1 MIHLK
6 KQAYT
11 TMTKKLFG
19 IFLTI
24 CISVSTMA
32 QAPTWADDVA
42 CIVYSHCTSCH
53 NTNGAAPFSLLTYNN
68 AKTYATSIRN
78 AIDENH
84 MPPWPVDNSY
94 RKMAHERSLSEA
106 DKITILAWL
115 NTGMTQGNM
124 GNAPTPPT
132 YTSSEIITNPN
143 LTIQLPT
150 YKVPAITEDLYRCF
164 VMPTNQ
170 SVQKFITGIE
180 IIPGNKSIVHH
191 AQVFYDTTGA
201 TTTLDNNDPD
211 PGYTSAGGVGTN
223 AAVLLGTWVPG
234 ATPIFVPS
242 GMGKRLPPNAKIIV
256 QIHYPEYAGGE
267 SDSTKVNFLFTSA
280 SVRNISDAP
289 VLNHSNTMTNG
300 PLFIPKNTVK
310 TFYQQFLVPFN
321 ATILSI
327 GPHGHLLCQS
337 MKAYAVTMAGDT
349 IPLVNIPHW
358 DFHWQ
363 GSYDFQKPIKIPFGA
378 RLYGEATY
386 DNTVNNPDNP
396 NNPPKDVSVGEATTD
411 EMMLFYF
418 SYLAYKAGDENII
431 IDTAAHQPHH
441 DNCVTKY
448 NASLASLA
456 EQNAI
461 SIYPNPAHSLL
472 NISVNNSNYFSV
484 FVYNSMGQIVL
495 QKDNATTLD
504 ISELSNGIYNV
515 AMVINGSIF
524 HKSFIKL

>member
-1 MIHLK
+1 
-6 KQAYT
+6 
-11 TMTKKLFG
+11 
-19 IFLTI
+19 
-24 CISVSTMA
+24 MA

-68 AKTYATSIRN
+68 AVTYSSSIRRV
-78 AIDENH
+78 IDENE
-84 MPPWPVDNSY
+84 MPPWPVDNNY
-94 RKMAHERSLSEA
+94 RKMAHDRSLSEA
-106 DKITILAWL
+106 DKITLLAWL
-115 NTGMTQGNM
+115 NTGQTQGNM
-124 GNAPTPPT
+124 GNAPATPT
-132 YTSSEIITNPN
+132 YSSAEIITNPN

-150 YKVPAITEDLYRCF
+150 YKVPTITEDLYRCF

-170 SVQKFITGIE
+170 SAQKFITGIE

-201 TTTLDNNDPD
+201 TTTLDNNDPG

-234 ATPIFVPS
+234 AMPIFVPS
-242 GMGKRLPPNAKIIV
+242 GMGKRLPPTAKIIV
-256 QIHYPEYAGGE
+256 QIHYPEYASGE

-280 SVRNISDAP
+280 TVRNISDAP
-289 VLNHSNTMTNG
+289 VLNHNTSMTNG

-310 TFYQQFLVPFN
+310 TFYQQFFVPFN
-321 ATILSI
+321 GTILSI

-337 MKAYAVTMAGDT
+337 MKAYAVTLANDT

-363 GSYDFQKPIKIPFGA
+363 GSYDFQKPIKLPFGT

-386 DNTVNNPDNP
+386 DNTTNNPENP
-396 NNPPKDVSVGEATTD
+396 NDPPQDVSVGESTTD

-418 SYLAYKAGDENII
+418 SYLAYQAGDENII
-431 IDTAAHQPHH
+431 IDTATHQQHH

-448 NASLASLA
+448 NASFAS
-456 EQNAI
+456 QSQINAVN
-461 SIYPNPAHSLL
+461 IYPNPANATLTIQL
-472 NISVNNSNYFSV
+472 NHTNPFTVCI
-484 FVYNSMGQIVL
+484 YNSIGQLVL
-495 QKDNATTLD
+495 QKNNSTTID
-504 ISELSNGIYNV
+504 ISELNKGIYNV
-515 AMVINGSIF
+515 AIVENGKIIL
-524 HKSFIKL
+524 KNFIKL